1 VTEAQAAI
9 LPSSTGSATYTFK
22 TSAVSM
28 TLPTPSTGVVG
39 SQTLTF
45 KETASTAAPDGNTT
59 GPLNGATNG
68 VSPITGA
75 GTYVCATTQALPAAQ
90 PSLCSQ
96 LPTLF
101 GAAACAI
108 DTGANAVAGSLGPTL
123 TIADVGANGT
133 YNIVSCKDDMT
144 WSTSTATVSF
154 AAYSRTIAMT
164 GSAADFNAAETIAGS
179 GGTAYVSWDTT
190 NLYLGLTYAGLA
202 TTDYVQVYVGSSNG
216 TGVGTA
222 DNSVSG
228 LLSTG
233 AIPTFPAGFN
243 ALYHVFWKVDNT
255 VQGINQYAG
264 SWQTTTNN
272 AFEVQF
278 NLGNDFVEF
287 AIPLTSLAVAGNDL
301 HLLGGDWAAPN
312 NEAEWPSAAP
322 ASNNNGHNW
331 LGWQTEFLNDAYS
344 PNDTNNL
351 NVP

>member
-1 VTEAQAAI
+1 
-9 LPSSTGSATYTFK
+9 
-22 TSAVSM
+22 M

-59 GPLNGATNG
+59 GPLSGATNG

-108 DTGANAVAGSLGPTL
+108 DTGVNAVAGSLGPTL